1 MSRHSAIASHELEP
15 RRPFPR
21 EPLQER
27 SALASKRR
35 VGVAPAIVAS
45 LLAHALVFGGALVY
59 ARYTPPRVVP
69 EKPIVA
75 KLVRLGKP
83 RDEKLLP
90 RLPSAPPPPPPK
102 AASAPAAPP
111 PAAPQPPPKAPE
123 PARTVALPKDPPTPS
138 ASPKAPESP
147 PAKATAPQKT
157 PEQEALERQ
166 KRLADA
172 LARLGPAPTGATT
185 AKAEELPGQEDGDPE
200 GTADDAAEGD
210 RYLALIEQALRR
222 NYTLPTTITQR
233 ERMFLNC
240 KLLLKIARNGKID
253 DFRIEESSGNDQ
265 FDRAIEASVLRTGM
279 LPPPPPSFLKDY
291 GDGIVITFRP

>member
-1 MSRHSAIASHELEP
+1 MSRHSAIASQPPDTRRSSP
-15 RRPFPR
+15 RD
-21 EPLQER
+21 PLQER

-35 VGVAPAIVAS
+35 VGVAPGIVAS

-90 RLPSAPPPPPPK
+90 RLPSAPPPPPK
-102 AASAPAAPP
+102 AAAAPQPP
-111 PAAPQPPPKAPE
+111 PAAPQPPPQAAE
-123 PARTVALPKDPPTPS
+123 PAKTVALPKEAPAPS
-138 ASPKAPESP
+138 VPPKAPDTP
-147 PAKATAPQKT
+147 PAKAPAPGKS

-166 KRLADA
+166 KRLAEA
-172 LARLGPAPTGATT
+172 LARLGPAPFGATT

-253 DFRIEESSGNDQ
+253 AFRIEESSGNDQ
-265 FDRAIEASVLRTGM
+265 FDRAVEASVLRTGM

-291 GDGIVITFRP
+291 GDGIVIAFRP